1 MAFDGGSWRAADADA
16 MLFDWDGIIADTKL
30 DFSAIRKR
38 FFSGR
43 RAMILEEAAD
53 LAPDLRA
60 EMMEA
65 LRDLEMRG
73 ARSST
78 IVPGA
83 RRVLEWV
90 REKKMPWAVVSRNC
104 RESIFAAAESC
115 GVELPKI
122 VRSRDDGDSV
132 KPDPR
137 ALIETARSLGADPA
151 HTLFIGDFIY
161 DMMGT
166 RRAAM
171 RGVLISKKVDDEHRE
186 WTELA
191 LPTMDDFAD
200 ELESPVDR
208 VPWEY
213 AQAAAVIGAD
223 AVARLHGRTVI
234 VPEDADDIPSL
245 VAEAAKFGVGC
256 FCASGTL
263 TPTAWHRSPA
273 FPPTMMGHPLADA
286 IERFLRER
294 FPFARVERSASI
306 GVKLPRYIR
315 DVEGCLLKM
324 LKDPAM

>member
-16 MLFDWDGIIADTKL
+16 ILFDWDGIIADTKL
-30 DFSAIRKR
+30 DFSEIRKK
-38 FFSGR
+38 FFGGR

-60 EMMEA
+60 EMMKA

-104 RESIFAAAESC
+104 RESILAAANSC
-115 GVELPKI
+115 GVDLPKI

-161 DMMGT
+161 DMMGA

-171 RGVLISKKVDDEHRE
+171 RGVLISAKVDEDHRE

-191 LPTMDDFAD
+191 LPAMDAFAD
-200 ELESPVDR
+200 ELESPIDR

-213 AQAAAVIGAD
+213 ARAAEIFGAD
-223 AVARLHGRTVI
+223 AVVRLHDLAVA
-234 VPEDADDIPSL
+234 VPEDAHDIPSL

-256 FCASGTL
+256 FCASGEL
-263 TPTAWHRSPA
+263 TPAAWRESPT
-273 FPPTMMGHPLADA
+273 FPPTMMGRPLADA
-286 IERFLRER
+286 IELFLRER
-294 FPFARVERSASI
+294 FPFARVERSAST
-306 GVKLPRYIR
+306 GVKLPKDVR
-315 DVEGCLLKM
+315 DVEVCLRKFL
-324 LKDPAM
+324 DR